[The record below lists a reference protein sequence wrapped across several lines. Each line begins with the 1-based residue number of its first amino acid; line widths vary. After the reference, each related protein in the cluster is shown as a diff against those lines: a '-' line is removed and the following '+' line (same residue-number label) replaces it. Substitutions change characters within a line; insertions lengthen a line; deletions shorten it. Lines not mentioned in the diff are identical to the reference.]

1 MTTLH
6 TIVLVVHV
14 LIGAMIVALVLL
26 QRGKGADA
34 GAAFGAGASGT
45 VFGAKGS
52 ANFLSRSTAALATV
66 FFCTSLGLAYLGTQR
81 KAPES
86 LLDTAV
92 PAEVAPVATS
102 TGQATDS
109 QAPAGQAPIG
119 VAPGGVAPGGVVP
132 AGELPALPS
141 LPPTS
146 PAPPVDGGTGAG
158 QGQSGSEGGG

>member
-86 LLDTAV
+86 LLDSVV
-92 PAEVAPVATS
+92 PAQVTPDQTVPSLAPSGEV
-102 TGQATDS
+102 
-109 QAPAGQAPIG
+109 PAGQAPATG
-119 VAPGGVAPGGVVP
+119 
-132 AGELPALPS
+132 LPALPVIPGS
-141 LPPTS
+141 TPGSTPGS
-146 PAPPVDGGTGAG
+146 SSGDAGKEPAKDQPAG
-158 QGQSGSEGGG
+158 

>member
-52 ANFLSRSTAALATV
+52 ANFLSRSTAALATL

-86 LLDTAV
+86 LLDTVV

-102 TGQATDS
+102 TGEP
-109 QAPAGQAPIG
+109 PAGQVPAGQVPSG
-119 VAPGGVAPGGVVP
+119 VAPAVETP

-141 LPPTS
+141 TLPVP
-146 PAPPVDGGTGAG
+146 PVPPVDGG
-158 QGQSGSEGGG
+158 

>member
-102 TGQATDS
+102 TGP
-109 QAPAGQAPIG
+109 APDGQAPVG
-119 VAPGGVAPGGVVP
+119 VAPGGVAPAP

-141 LPPTS
+141 MPPAS
-146 PAPPVDGGTGAG
+146 PVSPVDGGTGAG
-158 QGQSGSEGGG
+158 QGQSGSQSGSQGGG